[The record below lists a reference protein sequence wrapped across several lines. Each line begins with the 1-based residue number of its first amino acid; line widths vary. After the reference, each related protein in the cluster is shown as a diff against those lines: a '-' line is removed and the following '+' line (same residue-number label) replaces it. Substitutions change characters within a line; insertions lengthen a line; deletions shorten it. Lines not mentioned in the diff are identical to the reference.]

1 MYYLKDKITS
11 QPYFS
16 TFQVKKY
23 YMRVVAEKEKEKAN
37 DSVKSERVDVVE
49 ISKSARLY
57 LENQRR
63 MCNDYN
69 QSPNSSDCK

>member
-1 MYYLKDKITS
+1 MYYLRDKITS
-11 QPYFS
+11 LPYFKF
-16 TFQVKKY
+16 FQVKKY

-37 DSVKSERVDVVE
+37 ETVKSERVDVVE

-63 MCNDYN
+63 MQVDHHP
-69 QSPNSSDCK
+69 STDSTDSK

>member
-1 MYYLKDKITS
+1 MYYLKDRLTS

-37 DSVKSERVDVVE
+37 DTVKCERVDVVE
-49 ISKSARLY
+49 ISKSARSY

-63 MCNDYN
+63 LEIDYN
-69 QSPNSSDCK
+69 QSTNSSDR

>member
-1 MYYLKDKITS
+1 MYYLKDRVTS

-37 DSVKSERVDVVE
+37 DTVKSERVDVVE

-63 MCNDYN
+63 LEIDYN
-69 QSPNSSDCK
+69 QSTNSSDR